1 MLPLCSIEICSG
13 GAQTKDRS
21 LLRQRRRRTTPTFA
35 PNHNPP
41 ARRLPSM
48 SSHLSTPAELK
59 QALDQFDTIL
69 LDCDG
74 VSLIRPACRRRLR

>member
-1 MLPLCSIEICSG
+1 MRKQRTDLFYDGGGGGRLRPSPPTTTLLP
-13 GAQTKDRS
+13 A
-21 LLRQRRRRTTPTFA
+21 
-35 PNHNPP
+35 
-41 ARRLPSM
+41 ARRM

-74 VSLIRPACRRRLR
+74 VSLIRPACYRRLR

>member
-1 MLPLCSIEICSG
+1 
-13 GAQTKDRS
+13 
-21 LLRQRRRRTTPTFA
+21 
-35 PNHNPP
+35 
-41 ARRLPSM
+41 M

-74 VSLIRPACRRRLR
+74 VSLIRLACYRRLR

>member
-1 MLPLCSIEICSG
+1 MRKQRTDLFYDGGGGGRLRPSPPTTTLLPAAC
-13 GAQTKDRS
+13 R
-21 LLRQRRRRTTPTFA
+21 LL
-35 PNHNPP
+35 
-41 ARRLPSM
+41 SM

-74 VSLIRPACRRRLR
+74 VSLIRLACYRRLR